1 MLTAQP
7 DSSRRSLPLPL
18 VLLVILL
25 LWITGCG
32 YQPHGLGSLPA
43 EIQRVHLAA
52 LKNGTLRPGLQGIVG
67 TAILRR
73 LQQDGRIRAAPQEA
87 ADAVLEGTISAYE
100 NIPVA
105 FEQGDI
111 GRRFRVRL
119 VLTMQLTG
127 RNGEKVLLKE
137 EVFGEAYYTA
147 GTGVVATRA
156 AEEEASFRAA
166 QDLASRVVTRLLEGL

>member
-7 DSSRRSLPLPL
+7 DANRRTLPLPL

-100 NIPVA
+100 NIPLA

-119 VLTMQLTG
+119 VLTMQLT
-127 RNGEKVLLKE
+127 
-137 EVFGEAYYTA
+137 
-147 GTGVVATRA
+147 
-156 AEEEASFRAA
+156 
-166 QDLASRVVTRLLEGL
+166 

>member
-7 DSSRRSLPLPL
+7 DANRRTLPLPL

-100 NIPVA
+100 NIPLA

>member
-1 MLTAQP
+1 MLTGHP
-7 DSSRRSLPLPL
+7 DPSRRPLPLPL

-100 NIPVA
+100 NIPLA

>member
-1 MLTAQP
+1 MLTGHP
-7 DSSRRSLPLPL
+7 DPSRRPLPLPL

-25 LWITGCG
+25 LCVTGCG
-32 YQPHGLGSLPA
+32 YQPHGLGSLPP
-43 EIQRVHLAA
+43 EIQRVHLTA

-87 ADAVLEGTISAYE
+87 ADAVLEGTLTAYQ
-100 NIPVA
+100 NTPVA
-105 FEQGDI
+105 FEQVDI

-119 VLTMQLTG
+119 ALTMQLTG
-127 RNGEKVLLKE
+127 RNGQKVLLRE

-166 QDLASRVVTRLLEGL
+166 QDLAIRVVTRLLEGL

>member
-1 MLTAQP
+1 MLTGHP
-7 DSSRRSLPLPL
+7 DASRHTLQLPL
-18 VLLVILL
+18 VLLVLPL
-25 LWITGCG
+25 LWVTGCG
-32 YQPHGLGSLPA
+32 YQPHGLGSLPP
-43 EIQRVHLAA
+43 EIQRIHLAA

-73 LQQDGRIRAAPQEA
+73 VQQDGRIRAAPQEA
-87 ADAVLEGTISAYE
+87 ADAVLGGTISAYQ
-100 NIPVA
+100 NSPVA

-119 VLTMQLTG
+119 VLTMQLTE
-127 RNGEKVLLKE
+127 RNGEKVLLNE

-156 AEEEASFRAA
+156 AEDEASFRAA
-166 QDLASRVVTRLLEGL
+166 QDLAIRVVTRLLEGL

>member
-18 VLLVILL
+18 VLPVILL

-100 NIPVA
+100 NIPLA

>member
-7 DSSRRSLPLPL
+7 DANRRTLPLPL